1 MWCNRGFLQGLGFR
15 FAYDI
20 TMTLAIY
27 AHIQVACKTPLQ
39 PPKHELG
46 PGSSGRTSW
55 DIRRLFPLEPCTAK
69 TSSSFVGARLSG
81 RLTPVRNA

>member
-1 MWCNRGFLQGLGFR
+1 MWCNRGRLQGLGFR

-27 AHIQVACKTPLQ
+27 AYIQVACKTPN
-39 PPKHELG
+39 
-46 PGSSGRTSW
+46 W
-55 DIRRLFPLEPCTAK
+55 DIRRHFPLEPCTAK

-81 RLTPVRNA
+81 RLTPARNA

>member
-1 MWCNRGFLQGLGFR
+1 VPDAHLVASLQGLGSR

-27 AHIQVACKTPLQ
+27 AHIQVACKTP
-39 PPKHELG
+39 
-46 PGSSGRTSW
+46 SW
-55 DIRRLFPLEPCTAK
+55 DIRRLFPVEPCTAK

-81 RLTPVRNA
+81 RLAPVRNA